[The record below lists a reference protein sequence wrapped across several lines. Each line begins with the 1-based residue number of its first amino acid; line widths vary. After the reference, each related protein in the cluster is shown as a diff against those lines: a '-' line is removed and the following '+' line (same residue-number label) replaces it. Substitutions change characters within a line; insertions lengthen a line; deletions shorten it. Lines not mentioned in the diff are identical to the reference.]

1 MDDTVGSQTLKTRDD
16 KTENVGKGVFG
27 VKEVM
32 ILKRSI
38 FCGRVPRPRGGG
50 TDRWCVDV
58 ESSRK
63 IRRRQLVLGR
73 RIS

>member
-38 FCGRVPRPRGGG
+38 FCGRVPRPVVGEQTGGVWMWRAAERYG
-50 TDRWCVDV
+50 GA
-58 ESSRK
+58 S
-63 IRRRQLVLGR
+63 LF
-73 RIS
+73 